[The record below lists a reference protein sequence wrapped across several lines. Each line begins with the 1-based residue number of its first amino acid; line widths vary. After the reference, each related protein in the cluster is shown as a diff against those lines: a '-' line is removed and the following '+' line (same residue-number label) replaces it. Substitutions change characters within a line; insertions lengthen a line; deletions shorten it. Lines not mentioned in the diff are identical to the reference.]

1 MFKVIRKVEPIEQ
14 NKITRHIGER
24 AYRVRV
30 AERLIREENA
40 TIIGA
45 WEVNTGHHNGHEIHN
60 VYSNGVIKVFNQRT
74 KRYVTALIG
83 RIGQYKRYGIEPD
96 SWTLRHIR
104 KHINMGLNEI

>member
-14 NKITRHIGER
+14 NKITRHIDER
-24 AYRVRV
+24 TYRVRV

-45 WEVNTGHHNGHEIHN
+45 WEVDIGHHNGHEVHN
-60 VYSNGVIKVFNQRT
+60 VYSNGVIKVFNQNT

-96 SWTLRHIR
+96 SWTKNRIR
-104 KHINMGLNEI
+104 KHVALGLNNI